1 MPRSRGGR
9 RTSRSCSVTLVAS
22 RNRCCGST
30 GAHSSSGLQLR
41 GWSCKRFA
49 ARMMCTRGHGFG
61 STTSLVKS
69 RETLRPVDSNLR
81 GQRTFVLPRRRDAA
95 FRRLRVASGQR
106 ADRYVRGWT
115 QWDPFWYSGM
125 LDSFWLQDTM
135 PTLRQVVRECPRPSS
150 CRSTPSP
157 SVASDIEQ
165 PLQPLLPGRQRAGHG
180 PGPEPAKSQGQP
192 QPQHVRIRA
201 RVSGQGQGSGQSPG
215 RVIRWPP
222 ACLVELRGTMLLT

>member
-106 ADRYVRGWT
+106 ADRYVAVGPNGTRFGT
-115 QWDPFWYSGM
+115 HARLFLASRYNAHATPSCKG
-125 LDSFWLQDTM
+125 M
-135 PTLRQVVRECPRPSS
+135 PT
-150 CRSTPSP
+150 
-157 SVASDIEQ
+157 
-165 PLQPLLPGRQRAGHG
+165 PLLLPLHSLPISRKRHRAA
-180 PGPEPAKSQGQP
+180 PAAAA
-192 QPQHVRIRA
+192 A
-201 RVSGQGQGSGQSPG
+201 R
-215 RVIRWPP
+215 PP
-222 ACLVELRGTMLLT
+222 ARRLSLLAPV